1 MDKMFDARI
10 LKALIKQKEKS
21 QTPEMQEAIKEQ
33 ERLSQIMREKRES
46 FYKLQDQ
53 YISLLRTGTEKFLS
67 KYPQYKDDLPSEDI
81 QILIAKKALDVAI
94 NNPSRITEMNKH
106 MDEIEELKKSN
117 ELNPSIMMAFYEYLV
132 AFTDF
137 ENRLKEDRKKLFSNE
152 YMEKMSE
159 YADNGVLLYFLE
171 TPDFPLLD
179 PDISANDFLDS
190 LFYGQNL
197 EVLFYAFFQVEN
209 AGVSM
214 AHKLDDLDVT
224 LLLIRN
230 EHYRSAARNL
240 FALIE
245 SEHKKAANSYE
256 GIIKRRR
263 VYKKGLDR
271 AKKIDELVS
280 SLKDEWISV
289 AWKKVDQYYKKV
301 VATIPV
307 DGVVHRNSIVHGD
320 YDNSLIEV
328 DRYAAVKLLLLW
340 LNMRVIADNFCN
352 QEELFDHLLQYL
364 PAIIVYLK
372 NKSTSKKD

>member
-1 MDKMFDARI
+1 MFDARM
-10 LKALIKQKEKS
+10 LKALMKQQERT

-33 ERLSQIMREKRES
+33 ERLSQIMRDKRES

-53 YISLLRTGTEKFLS
+53 YIDLLRVGTEKFLS
-67 KYPQYKDDLPSEDI
+67 KYPKYKDDLPSEDI

-117 ELNPSIMMAFYEYLV
+117 ELNPSIMVAFYEYLV
-132 AFTDF
+132 AFTEF
-137 ENRLKEDRKKLFSNE
+137 EDRLKEDRKKLFTNE

-171 TPDFPLLD
+171 TPDFPLLE
-179 PDISANDFLDS
+179 PEISSNDLLDS
-190 LFYGQNL
+190 LFYVNNL
-197 EVLFYAFFQVEN
+197 ETLLGAFFEMKDV
-209 AGVSM
+209 GISM
-214 AHKLDDLDVT
+214 ARKLDDLAIT
-224 LLLIRN
+224 LWLIRN
-230 EHYRSAARNL
+230 KQYRSASRNL

-245 SEHKKAANSYE
+245 SEHKKAANAYE
-256 GIIKRRR
+256 GIVKKRQ
-263 VYKKGLDR
+263 VYKKGLHR
-271 AKKIDELVS
+271 AKKIDNLVS

-307 DGVVHRNSIVHGD
+307 SGVVHRNSIVHGD

-328 DRYAAVKLLLLW
+328 DRYGAAKLLLLW
-340 LNMRVIADNFCN
+340 LNMRLIADSFCT
-352 QEELFDHLLQYL
+352 QEEIFDHLLQYL
-364 PAIIVYLK
+364 PAIILHLK
-372 NKSTSKKD
+372 RKNN